1 MFKIR
6 KLIVTNNKK
15 LSCPDFNIVKVE
27 GNFLDVLYKT
37 RDLIHLGYKL
47 ISHPLGASMSIMHSP
62 VRSILMSNHVG
73 SIDEE
78 SLEIIESSIEK
89 YKISMGER
97 TIDARNIN
105 DYELIDYELLKSA
118 IRENDFIN
126 SIIKNNN
133 I

>member
-6 KLIVTNNKK
+6 KVVVTNNKK
-15 LSCPDFNIVKVE
+15 LSCQDFDIVNVE

-37 RDLIHLGYKL
+37 RDLIHLGHKL
-47 ISHPLGASMSIMHSP
+47 ISHPLGASIRIMYSP
-62 VRSILMSNHVG
+62 VRSILISNHID

-97 TIDARNIN
+97 TIDSKNIN

-126 SIIKNNN
+126 SIIEK
-133 I
+133 

>member
-1 MFKIR
+1 MR
-6 KLIVTNNKK
+6 
-15 LSCPDFNIVKVE
+15 
-27 GNFLDVLYKT
+27 
-37 RDLIHLGYKL
+37 
-47 ISHPLGASMSIMHSP
+47 IMHSP